1 MTWPRR
7 DEGRTVEYGAWR
19 AERRRSMARQLEL
32 LGERRGPRTHRPRS
46 DDDWDAIADGVRAE
60 LRRREA
66 GGRWTWVE
74 QRRMVVRLGPPPQ
87 R

>member
-1 MTWPRR
+1 MSGIS
-7 DEGRTVEYGAWR
+7 DAGRTVQYGAWR
-19 AERRRSMARQLEL
+19 EERRLSLARQMEL

-46 DDDWDAIADGVRAE
+46 EDEWAAIVDGVRAE

-66 GGRWTWVE
+66 GGRWTWVGL
-74 QRRMVVRLGPPPQ
+74 RRVVVRLP